1 MSNRNMETLY
11 RVSVNLPSNT
21 VVMECIGLWCVDN
34 TDAGEY
40 NSLNE
45 LPEWAKDRIAVL
57 MTVAS
62 GEKIPDIGYRVENTF
77 HIVKSIT
84 GETND

>member
-1 MSNRNMETLY
+1 METLY

-21 VVMECIGLWCVDN
+21 VVMECIGFWCVDN

-84 GETND
+84 GETNDW

>member
-1 MSNRNMETLY
+1 METLY

-34 TDAGEY
+34 PDAGEY

-84 GETND
+84 GETNDW

>member
-1 MSNRNMETLY
+1 METLY

-45 LPEWAKDRIAVL
+45 ISDTVL
-57 MTVAS
+57 KT
-62 GEKIPDIGYRVENTF
+62 R
-77 HIVKSIT
+77 SIS
-84 GETND
+84 